1 MNGHIRYQSDA
12 LHVEQ
17 VPLTDIAARFGTPCY
32 VYSRAAL
39 MDGWRQF
46 SSALRGREHLIC
58 YAVKA
63 NSNLAILNVLARL
76 GAGFD
81 IVSGGE
87 LQRVLAAGG
96 DARKVVFSGVGKTAA
111 EMRLALDAGVLCF
124 NVESRAELERLNE
137 VAGTMGK
144 IAPVSLRV
152 NPDVDAK
159 THPYISTGLKQNK
172 FGVAYD
178 EAAAL
183 YRRARDLANLRITG
197 MGCHIGSQLTEVS
210 PFIAA
215 AEKILV
221 LADALAGEGIHLEH
235 LDLGGGLGI
244 RYRDETPPAIADY
257 AGALLSA
264 LGDRRERLILEPGR
278 VLIGNAGVLLTR
290 VEYLKHGEEKNFAIV
305 DAAMNDLM
313 RPALYDAYHEILP
326 VVRESHTAP
335 LPNPLPEESPSPQSS
350 PASGRGSERGIPSLI
365 YEVVGPICE
374 TGDFIGHAR
383 DLAIAPQSLLAVLS
397 AGAYGMSMSS
407 NYNTRPRA
415 AEVMV
420 DGGTVHLVRERET
433 ASQLYAGERLIP

>member
-1 MNGHIRYQSDA
+1 MNKYFHYQQDQLFA
-12 LHVEQ
+12 ED
-17 VPLTDIAARFGTPCY
+17 VPLSSIAQRFGTPCY

-39 MDGWRQF
+39 ADGYRQF
-46 SSALRGREHLIC
+46 AEAFRERDHLIC

-63 NSNLAILNVLARL
+63 NSNLAILNLFARM

-96 DARKVVFSGVGKTAA
+96 AANKVVFSGVGKSEA
-111 EMRLALDAGVLCF
+111 EMRQALEAEILCF
-124 NVESRAELERLNE
+124 NVESAPELDRLNA
-137 VAGTMGK
+137 VAGSMGK
-144 IAPVSLRV
+144 VAPISLRV

-172 FGVAYD
+172 FGVAYT
-178 EAAAL
+178 EALAL
-183 YRRARDLANLRITG
+183 YRKAAAMPHLRVTG
-197 MGCHIGSQLTEVS
+197 MDCHIGSQLTETS

-215 AEKILV
+215 AEKV
-221 LADALAGEGIHLEH
+221 LALVDQLAAAGIVLEH

-244 RYRDETPPAIADY
+244 RYDEETPPSIAEY
-257 AGALLSA
+257 AQALLGALKGRS
-264 LGDRRERLILEPGR
+264 EKIIVEPGR
-278 VLIGNAGVLLTR
+278 VLVGNAGVLLTR
-290 VEYLKHGEEKNFAIV
+290 IEYLKHGEEKNFAIV

-313 RPALYDAYHEILP
+313 RPALYDAYHAILP
-326 VVRESHTAP
+326 VHKR
-335 LPNPLPEESPSPQSS
+335 
-350 PASGRGSERGIPSLI
+350 GRATQQ

-383 DLAIAPQSLLAVLS
+383 EMAVDTGDALAVMS

-415 AEVMV
+415 AEVMI
-420 DGGTVHLVRERET
+420 DGAVAHLIRERET
-433 ASQLYAGERLIP
+433 VRQLYAAEKIIA

>member
-1 MNGHIRYQSDA
+1 MGDYFHYQNDA
-12 LHVEQ
+12 LYVEQ
-17 VPLTDIAARFGTPCY
+17 VPLANIAAQFGTPCY
-32 VYSRAAL
+32 VYSHAAL
-39 MDGWRQF
+39 TNNLRQF
-46 SSALRGREHLIC
+46 TNALQGREHLIC

-63 NSNLAILNVLARL
+63 NSNLAILNVFARL

-96 DARKVVFSGVGKTAA
+96 EARKVVFSGVGKTVA
-111 EMRLALDAGVLCF
+111 EMRMALDAGILCF
-124 NVESRAELERLNE
+124 NVESATELDRLNE
-137 VAGTMGK
+137 VAASMGK
-144 IAPVSLRV
+144 VAAISLRV
-152 NPDVDAK
+152 NPDVDAR

-172 FGVAYD
+172 FGVAYSD
-178 EAAAL
+178 AIAL
-183 YRRARDLANLRITG
+183 YRKARGLTNLRITG
-197 MGCHIGSQLTEVS
+197 MACHIGSQLTETS

-215 AEKILV
+215 AEKV
-221 LADALAGEGIHLEH
+221 LALVDALAGEGIHLEH

-244 RYRDETPPAIADY
+244 RYNDETPPVIADY
-257 AGALLSA
+257 VAALLAVLRGRS
-264 LGDRRERLILEPGR
+264 EKLILEPGR
-278 VLIGNAGVLLTR
+278 VLVGNAGVLLTR

-313 RPALYDAYHEILP
+313 RPALYDAYHDILP
-326 VVRESHTAP
+326 VLRE
-335 LPNPLPEESPSPQSS
+335 PSPQSS
-350 PASGRGSERGIPSLI
+350 PASGRGGKRERQSLI

-415 AEVMV
+415 AEVIV
-420 DGGTVHLVRERET
+420 DGGVAHLVRERET
-433 ASQLYAGERLIP
+433 VFQLYAGEKIIPRVL